1 MLETEKAALKTVD
14 SMLGEYDGLINLL
27 PQLLGEDGKR
37 TYLVMVQNPAE
48 LRSAGGMVG
57 TIAAITADKGTITIG
72 DFATTSGWDIPE
84 EPMDDTV
91 LKERQVFGGT
101 FDQYPATTTIDP
113 EFQRVAQMNKYM
125 WLYQKGN
132 EDENVAGV
140 LSLDPV
146 FLQALLGATG
156 ESSFRTAECWIAP
169 PRCRSSLQ
177 TCTRITR
184 TSSSR
189 TTSFPKRLKQL

>member
-1 MLETEKAALKTVD
+1 MDTLVNGPFTDLLNLSKRLQGFSLKNGSVDVSALMDMPDIVKQAHKDISQQLTKLNKVPTPSVAKVATVLETEKAALKTVD

-113 EFQRVAQMNKYM
+113 N
-125 WLYQKGN
+125 
-132 EDENVAGV
+132 
-140 LSLDPV
+140 
-146 FLQALLGATG
+146 
-156 ESSFRTAECWIAP
+156 SSVWHR
-169 PRCRSSLQ
+169 
-177 TCTRITR
+177 
-184 TSSSR
+184 
-189 TTSFPKRLKQL
+189 

>member
-1 MLETEKAALKTVD
+1 MLASVDTLVNGPFTDLLNLSKRLQGFSLKNGSVDVSALMDMPDIVKQAHKDISQQLTKLNKVPTPSAAKVATVLETEKAALKTVD

-101 FDQYPATTTIDP
+101 FDQYPATTTID
-113 EFQRVAQMNKYM
+113 
-125 WLYQKGN
+125 
-132 EDENVAGV
+132 
-140 LSLDPV
+140 LSL
-146 FLQALLGATG
+146 
-156 ESSFRTAECWIAP
+156 IH
-169 PRCRSSLQ
+169 
-177 TCTRITR
+177 I
-184 TSSSR
+184 
-189 TTSFPKRLKQL
+189 

>member
-1 MLETEKAALKTVD
+1 MV
-14 SMLGEYDGLINLL
+14 LINLL

-101 FDQYPATTTIDP
+101 LTST
-113 EFQRVAQMNKYM
+113 R
-125 WLYQKGN
+125 
-132 EDENVAGV
+132 
-140 LSLDPV
+140 
-146 FLQALLGATG
+146 
-156 ESSFRTAECWIAP
+156 P
-169 PRCRSSLQ
+169 PRPSTPNSSVWH
-177 TCTRITR
+177 R
-184 TSSSR
+184 
-189 TTSFPKRLKQL
+189 